1 MSISPS
7 PVELRARALTDLRMG
22 LPVVI
27 DLPQPLVVCAAE
39 TVTQD
44 RLEAL
49 RALGEVQAVLSKWRA
64 RHFDKTAC
72 TSPKARSASSRSCV
86 TVSAA
91 QTTRGCGKSMTTGR
105 PIRRSVKARARSST
119 GEGDI
124 LIESPI
130 ALFSGEL
137 KQFLHL

>member
-39 TVTQD
+39 TLTQD

-64 RHFDKTAC
+64 DTLKINAYDGDVARISVPLSVDARWCQAVADPILDHLLEDYMSFPRHQCAQHSLVRCPRWRD
-72 TSPKARSASSRSCV
+72 TS
-86 TVSAA
+86 
-91 QTTRGCGKSMTTGR
+91 
-105 PIRRSVKARARSST
+105 
-119 GEGDI
+119 D
-124 LIESPI
+124 
-130 ALFSGEL
+130 
-137 KQFLHL
+137 

>member
-27 DLPQPLVVCAAE
+27 DMPQPLVVCAAE

-44 RLEAL
+44 RLNAL

-64 RHFDKTAC
+64 DTLKISAYDGTV
-72 TSPKARSASSRSCV
+72 ARISVPS
-86 TVSAA
+86 TVD
-91 QTTRGCGKSMTTGR
+91 
-105 PIRRSVKARARSST
+105 ARWCQAVADPMLEDR
-119 GEGDI
+119 
-124 LIESPI
+124 
-130 ALFSGEL
+130 
-137 KQFLHL
+137 

>member
-39 TVTQD
+39 TLTQD

-64 RHFDKTAC
+64 DTLRINAYDGDV
-72 TSPKARSASSRSCV
+72 ARISVPLSVDARWCQAV
-86 TVSAA
+86 ADPILDL
-91 QTTRGCGKSMTTGR
+91 RDRKS
-105 PIRRSVKARARSST
+105 VV
-119 GEGDI
+119 
-124 LIESPI
+124 
-130 ALFSGEL
+130 
-137 KQFLHL
+137 